1 MNPDLIFL
9 PVIAQIL
16 LVVILYLALS
26 KAKVKST
33 EEGTVDETRRGLY
46 DDAWPE
52 SVLKIN
58 NCIRNNFEL
67 PVLFYVLAM
76 MLWALNYVNWIA
88 LTLAWAFVGSRYMH
102 AYVHTGSNFVPL
114 RRSIFKVS
122 TVIVM
127 VLSVCALIAV
137 M

>member
-9 PVIAQIL
+9 PVIAQVL

-76 MLWALNYVNWIA
+76 VLWALNYVNWIT
-88 LTLAWAFVGSRYMH
+88 LMLAWAFVGSRYMH

-122 TVIVM
+122 TVIVIA
-127 VLSVCALIAV
+127 LSVCALIAV

>member
-33 EEGTVDETRRGLY
+33 DEGTVDETRRGLY

-76 MLWALNYVNWIA
+76 VLWALNYVNWVT

-127 VLSVCALIAV
+127 VLSVCVLIAV